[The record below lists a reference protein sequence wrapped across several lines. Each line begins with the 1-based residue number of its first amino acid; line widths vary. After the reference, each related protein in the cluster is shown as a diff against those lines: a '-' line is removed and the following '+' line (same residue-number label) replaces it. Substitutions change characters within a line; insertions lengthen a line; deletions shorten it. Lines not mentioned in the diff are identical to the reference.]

1 MDLKGIEAAPSAATI
16 SRDTGALHMTQ
27 EIEWMKM
34 TSEELNARAAAGALV
49 IIPVASL
56 EQHGPALA
64 TGVDIICATG
74 VAHRVARRMMDAGEK
89 VVVTPCVWTGLA
101 EHHVPFGGT
110 VTLDYAAF
118 GGVLRGIVRS
128 AARAGF
134 KRAMLLNGHGG
145 NAEAVAVAAV
155 DAQAE
160 SAIPVAAATYWHMA
174 GDAFAPILERQSN
187 VLHTCE
193 AEASMVITLMP
204 EAVRP
209 ARLAEQHG
217 PHSTRVEG
225 QPPALARRRSFKELS
240 ANGVIGDARSATPA
254 KGEALLDAAAERIAR
269 DLANPKLWA

>member
-1 MDLKGIEAAPSAATI
+1 
-16 SRDTGALHMTQ
+16 MTT

-74 VAHRVARRMMDAGEK
+74 VAHRVARRMVAAGEQ

-160 SAIPVAAATYWHMA
+160 SGIPVAAATYWHMA

-187 VLHTCE
+187 VLHACE
-193 AEASMVITLMP
+193 AEASMVMTLMP

-240 ANGVIGDARSATPA
+240 ANGVIGDARSATAA

-269 DLANPKLWA
+269 DLANPKLWS